1 MGLPRNSLK
10 KILVIIT
17 IITIIVITIIIS
29 VMYNTGMANNIRFLS
44 TSQRFLSSSLA
55 ITIFH
60 VYTRLCL
67 QLFMKFLI
75 EFGSNKANLVNGFP
89 LNNMKLTQFRC
100 SDLIKIMIAITITK
114 IICVRRFSIFAT

>member
-17 IITIIVITIIIS
+17 IITIIVIIIIS

-44 TSQRFLSSSLA
+44 TSQRVLSSSLG